1 MEQRKKHKKIYLIA
15 GVVLAAVCIAG
26 YFFLPYA
33 KRHYMSVSVDVDEAA
48 AMEKVD
54 MGERKVLTV
63 YFTRVGNSDFEED
76 VDAVSSAS
84 LMKDDGALVGNSQL
98 LATMVHN
105 AVGGEVYAIQTEK
118 KYPSAYSDTVSVAK
132 DEMDSA
138 ENVVLSG
145 DLPELDRYDT
155 VFLVFPVWW
164 GTIPGAVKSFLQSDG
179 LTGKTIYP
187 LVTHGGS
194 GAGNSV
200 EDIRKLCK
208 ADVSNNVL
216 EVFDDDVTNAAG
228 AVSGWLKSLQS
239 NTSQ

>member
-15 GVVLAAVCIAG
+15 EVVLAAALIAG
-26 YFFLPYA
+26 YFFVPYA
-33 KRHYMSVSVDVDEAA
+33 KRHYILVSVDMDEAA
-48 AMEKVD
+48 AMEKAD

-63 YFTRVGNSDFEED
+63 YFTRVGNSEFEED

-84 LMKDDGALVGNSQL
+84 LMKDNETLVGNSQL
-98 LATMVHN
+98 LATMVYN
-105 AVGGEVYAIQTEK
+105 AVGGELYGIQTEK

-132 DEMDSA
+132 DEMDSDEDVA
-138 ENVVLSG
+138 LSG
-145 DLPELDRYDT
+145 TLPELSRYDM
-155 VFLVFPVWW
+155 VVLVFPVWW
-164 GTIPGAVKSFLQSDG
+164 GTVPGAVKSFLQSDDMA
-179 LTGKTIYP
+179 GKTIYP

-208 ADVSNNVL
+208 ADVSNDVL

-228 AVSGWLKSLQS
+228 AVSEWLKSLH
-239 NTSQ
+239 

>member
-1 MEQRKKHKKIYLIA
+1 MEQRKKNKKIYLIA
-15 GVVLAAVCIAG
+15 GVVLAAVFIAG
-26 YFFLPYA
+26 YFLVPYA
-33 KRHYMSVSVDVDEAA
+33 KRHYIPVSVDVDEAA
-48 AMEKVD
+48 AMEEAD

-63 YFTRVGNSDFEED
+63 YFTRVENSDFEED

-84 LMKDDGALVGNSQL
+84 LMKDGGTLVGNSQL

-118 KYPSAYSDTVSVAK
+118 KYPSSYSDTVSVAK
-132 DEMDSA
+132 DEMDSD
-138 ENVVLSG
+138 ENVALSG
-145 DLPELDRYDT
+145 NLPELNRYDT
-155 VFLVFPVWW
+155 VVLVFPVWW
-164 GTIPGAVKSFLQSDG
+164 GTVPGAVKSFLQSDG

-208 ADVSNNVL
+208 ADVSNDVL

-228 AVSGWLKSLQS
+228 AVAEWLESLH
-239 NTSQ
+239 

>member
-15 GVVLAAVCIAG
+15 GVVLAAALIAG
-26 YFFLPYA
+26 YFFVPYA
-33 KRHYMSVSVDVDEAA
+33 KRHYIPVSVDMDEAA
-48 AMEKVD
+48 AMEKAD

-63 YFTRVGNSDFEED
+63 YFTRVGNSEFEED

-84 LMKDDGALVGNSQL
+84 LMKDNETLVGNSQL
-98 LATMVHN
+98 LATMVYN
-105 AVGGEVYAIQTEK
+105 AVGGELYGIQTEK

-132 DEMDSA
+132 DEMDSDEDVA
-138 ENVVLSG
+138 LSG
-145 DLPELDRYDT
+145 TLPELSRYDM
-155 VFLVFPVWW
+155 VVLVFPVWW
-164 GTIPGAVKSFLQSDG
+164 GTVPGAVKSFLQSDDMA
-179 LTGKTIYP
+179 GKTIYP

-208 ADVSNNVL
+208 ADVSNDVL

-228 AVSGWLKSLQS
+228 AVSEWLKSLH
-239 NTSQ
+239 

>member
-15 GVVLAAVCIAG
+15 GVVLAAALIAG
-26 YFFLPYA
+26 YFFVPYA
-33 KRHYMSVSVDVDEAA
+33 KRHYIPVSVDMDEAA
-48 AMEKVD
+48 AMEKAD

-63 YFTRVGNSDFEED
+63 YFTRVGNSEFEED

-84 LMKDDGALVGNSQL
+84 LMKDNETLVGNSQL
-98 LATMVHN
+98 LATMVYN
-105 AVGGEVYAIQTEK
+105 AVGGELYGIQTEK

-132 DEMDSA
+132 DEMDSDEDVA
-138 ENVVLSG
+138 LSG
-145 DLPELDRYDT
+145 TLPELSRYDM
-155 VFLVFPVWW
+155 VVLVFPVWW
-164 GTIPGAVKSFLQSDG
+164 GTIPGAVKSFLQSDD
-179 LTGKTIYP
+179 LSGKTIYP

-208 ADVSNNVL
+208 ADVSNDVL

-228 AVSGWLKSLQS
+228 AVSEWLKSLH
-239 NTSQ
+239 